1 MKKLI
6 DLSHSQYSAVKLT
19 VADKIPSYLKDFP
32 DIEDEA
38 INAVY
43 DLCEDSDPNVR
54 MFFVR
59 VLLLLLNMSKLGSNT
74 WVPYHQCRIQ
84 GANQMG
90 EA

>member
-54 MFFVR
+54 MLFGT
-59 VLLLLLNMSKLGSNT
+59 GSLALVEHVKIRFEYVGT
-74 WVPYHQCRIQ
+74 VPSVPYPRCKPN
-84 GANQMG
+84 G
-90 EA
+90 